1 MKKPAIRYLV
11 ASPAGDVPV
20 DTHRLDYPLEADPL
34 KTPYRIYFHTITDF
48 LTKGNF
54 QPLLEAVNERLG
66 NDFALS
72 SLNEISVRTEK
83 HGALYNPA
91 SIECVLRDSR
101 VKFGLH
107 VAVTDTGKDCLNKE
121 FTVLKMLRAR
131 FNFPYIP
138 KPYYLDELNS
148 MVFLLE
154 EWFEDCHEFHIART
168 EDGKQQMKLWE
179 YGKGDRVLSS
189 EQEFEIYR
197 QAAQILTLYYDLN
210 DFCLIYPWHHAAG
223 DFVVRIGKESIPP
236 QPPFR
241 KGGNI
246 GNVLDDD
253 KNQNIPPLEKGDRG
267 GFLDKTDVKLTTVR
281 GYEPFMG
288 IQEDDFVPPVLALF
302 YFLLHLSIQM
312 RLDKLD
318 GVGDVVWADDFCVDA
333 TISGFFD
340 GLKEKEGM
348 KDYCGSVKSFLM
360 LLKSFTREDLG
371 KTLVPITE
379 QFERTKDYQ
388 AIRDHL
394 KDHIAKLYLT
404 LQNYP

>member
-1 MKKPAIRYLV
+1 
-11 ASPAGDVPV
+11 
-20 DTHRLDYPLEADPL
+20 
-34 KTPYRIYFHTITDF
+34 
-48 LTKGNF
+48 
-54 QPLLEAVNERLG
+54 
-66 NDFALS
+66 
-72 SLNEISVRTEK
+72 
-83 HGALYNPA
+83 
-91 SIECVLRDSR
+91 
-101 VKFGLH
+101 
-107 VAVTDTGKDCLNKE
+107 
-121 FTVLKMLRAR
+121 
-131 FNFPYIP
+131 
-138 KPYYLDELNS
+138 
-148 MVFLLE
+148 
-154 EWFEDCHEFHIART
+154 
-168 EDGKQQMKLWE
+168 MKLWE

-189 EQEFEIYR
+189 EQGFEIYR
-197 QAAQILTLYYDLN
+197 QSAQILTLYYDLN
-210 DFCLIYPWHHAAG
+210 DFHLIYPWHHAAG
-223 DFVVRIGKESIPP
+223 DFVVRIGKESNPP